1 MLAGTCLLPVPKP
14 PCFAQASAAGAVAR
28 NLTNASMAGVS
39 RNATSMSPP
48 ISTALAFGPAL
59 IVGKTDALKSV
70 PGFAFVDDVI
80 APPTKSA
87 SKTMA
92 PFDGVENAFVTQVG
106 KSVWSAPLLPP
117 ARSALLP
124 TIWPISVSAVLTDAS
139 VHLVLCALRDSYF
152 AGPNVRR

>member
-1 MLAGTCLLPVPKP
+1 MLAGTCRLPVPNP

-28 NLTNASMAGVS
+28 KLTNARIAGVS
-39 RNATSMSPP
+39 RKVTSMSPP

-59 IVGKTDALKSV
+59 IVGKTAALKSV

-87 SKTMA
+87 SKTIA
-92 PFDGVENAFVTQVG
+92 PFDGVENASVTHVG

-117 ARSALLP
+117 ARFELSL
-124 TIWPISVSAVLTDAS
+124 TSWPIVVSAVLTDGS